1 MYFDKCL
8 FIFFMLFTIGQ
19 KMFIRFIML
28 AIHTKVKLIII
39 LCKMKCIFYCGRGK
53 SDHNPPW
60 SVEIPQRTSLVHQEV
75 KSSTKDVKE
84 RENEDKEHV
93 YL

>member
-1 MYFDKCL
+1 MYIDKHL

-19 KMFIRFIML
+19 KMFIRFNML

-53 SDHNPPW
+53 SEQTP
-60 SVEIPQRTSLVHQEV
+60 LVRRN
-75 KSSTKDVKE
+75 TAKDLLSALGSQIK
-84 RENEDKEHV
+84 H
-93 YL
+93 